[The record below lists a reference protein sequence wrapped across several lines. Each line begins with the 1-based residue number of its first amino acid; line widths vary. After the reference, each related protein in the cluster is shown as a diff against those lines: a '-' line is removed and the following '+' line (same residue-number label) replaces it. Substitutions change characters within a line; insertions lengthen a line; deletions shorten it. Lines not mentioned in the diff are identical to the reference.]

1 MCEGEWFRNSGKGLV
16 IGNLQDSKKL
26 GAGSGKPWT
35 FLSRN
40 VSCWD
45 LCFIGRVMCWLQGLK
60 ESNSAGRKNDEGL
73 LQSPRLVI
81 MEA

>member
-1 MCEGEWFRNSGKGLV
+1 MELHICEGEWFRDSAKG
-16 IGNLQDSKKL
+16 LQDSKKF

-40 VSCWD
+40 VSRWD

-60 ESNSAGRKNDEGL
+60 ESKSAGRENDEGL
-73 LQSPRLVI
+73 TQSPRLAI